1 MTSLLIILVSLLT
14 CCGQLCQKQAV
25 ENWRHQSL
33 SWQAKLLD
41 RWLLAGIGSLG
52 LGMAVWLIV
61 LQYVPL
67 SIAYPMLSLNF
78 VLVTLVAR
86 FWFGEQTHWRGWAGI
101 VCIMLGV
108 ILMGA
113 HQ

>member
-25 ENWRHQSL
+25 ENWRHQQL
-33 SWQAKLLD
+33 SWQAKLSD
-41 RWLLAGIGSLG
+41 RWLLTGIGALG
-52 LGMAVWLIV
+52 LGMALWLVV
-61 LQYVPL
+61 LQFVPL

-86 FWFGEQTHWRGWAGI
+86 FWFGEQVSYRAWMGI
-101 VCIMLGV
+101 FCIMSGV
-108 ILMGA
+108 ILMGLKP
-113 HQ
+113 